1 MIPLNDTC
9 RLRESLWTILS
20 RMEDPAEPPIRMAD
34 RQRAR
39 RSELVKEEVVEAA
52 LAEFSERGYHQT
64 SIAHIAERLG
74 TGHSMFY
81 RYFTNKRD
89 ILEHVVQHAT
99 QRTIETLSHTLPG
112 RITSLNEFHDFSVNL
127 GLAYIDLVVAD
138 PRLSRL
144 LLQQGAAVDAEMTAQ
159 FCGVFDAG
167 AAVLGGLLRDGIE
180 SGYVREDIDV
190 DAVADSVVGIPLGIL
205 ARYGHEPNQDILA
218 ARVRATADLVCR
230 GIAP

>member
-1 MIPLNDTC
+1 MIPRNDTC
-9 RLRESLWTILS
+9 RPRDSLSTILS
-20 RMEDPAEPPIRMAD
+20 RMEHPAGPPIRMAD

-39 RSELVKEEVVEAA
+39 RSEFVKEEVVEAA

-112 RITSLNEFHDFSVNL
+112 RITSLNEFHDFAVNL

-190 DAVADSVVGIPLGIL
+190 EAVADSVVGIPLGIL
-205 ARYGHEPNQDILA
+205 ARYGHEPDQDILA

-230 GIAP
+230 AIAP

>member
-1 MIPLNDTC
+1 
-9 RLRESLWTILS
+9 
-20 RMEDPAEPPIRMAD
+20 MEDPAEAPIRMAD

-99 QRTIETLSHTLPG
+99 QRTVETLSHTLPG
-112 RITSLNEFHDFSVNL
+112 RITSLDEFHDFAVNL
-127 GLAYIDLVVAD
+127 GLAYIGMVVAD

-144 LLQQGAAVDAEMTAQ
+144 MLQQGAAVDAEMTAQ
-159 FCGVFDAG
+159 FCQVFDAG
-167 AAVLGGLLRDGIE
+167 ASDPPGNTCPLRARPRSGHSRITRTRNRRPRLPGDRPLAGIRR
-180 SGYVREDIDV
+180 SR
-190 DAVADSVVGIPLGIL
+190 
-205 ARYGHEPNQDILA
+205 
-218 ARVRATADLVCR
+218 
-230 GIAP
+230 